1 MSDNKNIRGPQD
13 ANRINV
19 NEDYEVQ
26 YWTERFGISSDE
38 LRDAVMKAGTSV
50 TDVEQYLNKNK

>member
-26 YWTERFGISSDE
+26 YWTEKFGISSEE
-38 LRDAVMKAGTSV
+38 LREAVMKAGTSV
-50 TDVEQYLNKNK
+50 ADVEQYLNKNK